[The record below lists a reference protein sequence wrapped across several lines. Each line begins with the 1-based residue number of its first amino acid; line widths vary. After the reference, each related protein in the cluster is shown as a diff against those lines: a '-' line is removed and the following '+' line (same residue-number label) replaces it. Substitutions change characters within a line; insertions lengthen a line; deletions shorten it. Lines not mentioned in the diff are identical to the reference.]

1 MKPIPQDI
9 KSSEGKIS
17 IRWSDAHTSQYS
29 ARDLRLGCRCA
40 ACVDEWSHQ
49 SLIQP
54 DRVPLD
60 VKPKVIEPMGHYAIH
75 IDWSDGHNTGIFT
88 YDYLREICAC
98 DDCKQK
104 RSFAV

>member
-75 IDWSDGHNTGIFT
+75 IDWSDGHSTGIFT